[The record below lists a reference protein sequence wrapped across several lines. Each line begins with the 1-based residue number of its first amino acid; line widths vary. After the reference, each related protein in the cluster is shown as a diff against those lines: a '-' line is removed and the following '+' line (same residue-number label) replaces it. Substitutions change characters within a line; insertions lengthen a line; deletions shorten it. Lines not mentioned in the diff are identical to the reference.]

1 MAAQSDPTK
10 VPSAVTVPGT
20 VTVLVLAA
28 SRAGPQDAVAQLQGL
43 SHKCLVEIDGEIML
57 ARVVREIAQ
66 SAHAGNIYVSIESEE
81 LMRCVP
87 YLAAMM
93 DEGRLHFIA
102 AGENLFASI
111 EQAAANIPDPYPMV
125 VSTGDNALHTS
136 EMFDHFCSQTLA
148 SGAEVAVAMT
158 PAATIL
164 EAYPDGKR
172 AFHELKDGGWSS
184 CNLYAVTS
192 PKALTAAKVFE
203 TGGQFGKQPRRIL
216 KAFGLR
222 FMLMYKFS
230 LTTIDGMARYLA
242 NRWKVSV
249 QVVRMP
255 FADAPIDVDNP
266 GDFTRTEGILKS
278 RRESA

>member
-1 MAAQSDPTK
+1 MASQST
-10 VPSAVTVPGT
+10 SAK

-28 SRAGPQDAVAQLQGL
+28 SRAGPQDAVAQLQSV
-43 SHKCLVEIDGEIML
+43 SHKCLVEIDGEVML
-57 ARVVREIAQ
+57 QRVVREIAE
-66 SAHAGNIYVSIESEE
+66 SDHAGDIYVSIESED
-81 LMRCVP
+81 LMRGVP
-87 YLAAMM
+87 FLADMM
-93 DEGRLHFIA
+93 DAGRLKFVA

-111 EQAAANIPDPYPMV
+111 EQAANTIPDAYPMV

-136 EMFDHFCSQTLA
+136 EMFDHFCSKTLA

-158 PAATIL
+158 PASTIL

-192 PKALTAAKVFE
+192 PAAIRAAKVFE

-230 LTTIDGMARYLA
+230 LATIDGMANYLA
-242 NRWKVSV
+242 KRWNVSV
-249 QVVRMP
+249 KVVRMP

-266 GDFTRTEGILKS
+266 GDFTRTEAILKK
-278 RRESA
+278 RRETV